1 MITLSVRLLTNCAS
15 LNDVFGPDGPLEPKP
30 LPELLETLSPQPTS
44 PVITAIASLKSQ
56 NRLGAYNRSIRR
68 FWSAYERELAMPL
81 IKGLAVEFPNQL
93 IAQYWLDRARSAEP
107 ELTEA
112 HLGQDFMVQY
122 FKPRL
127 AAQCGGGG

>member
-1 MITLSVRLLTNCAS
+1 M
-15 LNDVFGPDGPLEPKP
+15 
-30 LPELLETLSPQPTS
+30 
-44 PVITAIASLKSQ
+44 AIAIGGCVVVVGGLILGRIAASPIERAIAQASQDKDPTPILEAIIALKDQ

-81 IKGLAVEFPNQL
+81 IKHLAMEFPNQL
-93 IAQYWLDRARSAEP
+93 IAQYWLDRAQSAEP
-107 ELTEA
+107 ELTEEY
-112 HLGQDFMVQY
+112 LGQDFMAQY

>member
-1 MITLSVRLLTNCAS
+1 MSVMAIAIGGCVVVVGGLILGRLAAS
-15 LNDVFGPDGPLEPKP
+15 PVERAIAQASQDKD
-30 LPELLETLSPQPTS
+30 PTS
-44 PVITAIASLKSQ
+44 VLKAIAALKHQ

-81 IKGLAVEFPNQL
+81 IRHLAMEFPNQL

-107 ELTEA
+107 ELTDE